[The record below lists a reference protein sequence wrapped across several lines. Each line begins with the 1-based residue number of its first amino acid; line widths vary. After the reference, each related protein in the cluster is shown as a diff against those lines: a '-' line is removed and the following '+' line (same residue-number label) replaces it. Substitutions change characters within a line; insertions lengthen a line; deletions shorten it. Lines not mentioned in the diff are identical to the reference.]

1 MESPQRKVK
10 RVRRSRAEINR
21 LLEAFERSGTTQ
33 QAFCRGH
40 GLSVATFSYWRR
52 KATSARAADDAAST
66 GPTAEATS
74 ARAADDGASTGPTAE
89 AASAR
94 ATAGGTASA
103 VPAAGPDALLRPV
116 RVSEAAAAQGV
127 VVRLADATEVFFPA
141 GVAPTDI
148 AAVVGALQQG
158 ARC

>member
-33 QAFCRGH
+33 QAFCREH

-52 KATSARAADDAAST
+52 KAT
-66 GPTAEATS
+66 
-74 ARAADDGASTGPTAE
+74 
-89 AASAR
+89 SAR

>member
-10 RVRRSRAEINR
+10 RLRRSRAEINR

-33 QAFCRGH
+33 QAFCREH

-52 KATSARAADDAAST
+52 KATSARAADDA
-66 GPTAEATS
+66 
-74 ARAADDGASTGPTAE
+74 
-89 AASAR
+89 
-94 ATAGGTASA
+94 ASA